1 MADKFQFSVVMSVY
15 KSDKPE
21 FFRQALDSITVEQTL
36 QPTEIVL
43 VVDGPVPGLIDDIIA
58 HYQSWYSDSNEPCYF
73 NVVRLEKNG
82 GLGNALKVGVETA
95 RYDYIARMDSDDIS
109 LPYRFEKQAEF
120 LANNSDVDIVGS
132 NISEF
137 IDNQSNIVGSR
148 VVPESSEAIYNYMK
162 SRCPLNHMTVMFRK
176 SAVQAAGGYI
186 DWHYN
191 EDYYLWV
198 RMALKGCKFA
208 NLPLT
213 LCNVRVGADMYARR
227 GGYKYFKS
235 EADLQRYMYKNG
247 LISVFR
253 LWYNVMLRFVLQ
265 VCMPNWLRGLVF
277 KYLARK

>member
-15 KSDKPE
+15 KSDKHE

-36 QPTEIVL
+36 QPAEIVL

-58 HYQSWYSDSNEPCYF
+58 HYQSWYSDPAEPCYF

-82 GLGNALKVGVETA
+82 GLGNALKVGVEAA
-95 RYDYIARMDSDDIS
+95 RYDYVARMDSDDIS
-109 LPYRFEKQAEF
+109 VPDRFEKQIKF
-120 LANNSDVDIVGS
+120 LEEHPDVDIVGG

-235 EADLQRYMYKNG
+235 EAGLQRYMYKNG

-277 KYLARK
+277 RRFARK

>member
-43 VVDGPVPGLIDDIIA
+43 VVDGPVHGLIDDIIA
-58 HYQSWYSDSNEPCYF
+58 HYQSWYSDPNEPCYF

-95 RYDYIARMDSDDIS
+95 RYDYVARMDSDDIS

-120 LANNSDVDIVGS
+120 LANNCDVDIVGS

>member
-43 VVDGPVPGLIDDIIA
+43 VVDGPVHGLIDDIIA
-58 HYQSWYSDSNEPCYF
+58 HYQSWYSDPNEPCYF

-162 SRCPLNHMTVMFRK
+162 SRCPMNHMTVMFRK

-198 RMALKGCKFA
+198 RMALKECKFA

-277 KYLARK
+277 RYLARK